1 MIVMDLFN
9 KLPRWLVWGLLFP
22 LVILNSWLALK
33 VLQYFQPFLTV
44 FVFATVLAFI
54 LNYPVHFL
62 QRRGIQRTYAV
73 IFISLIGLVILLAI
87 GITFVPLILEEFSE
101 LVKLLPQWIDSGEQ
115 QLQAIDSWAEHQN
128 LPVELSHLVT
138 QLTERLPNELQL
150 LSKQA
155 LDLTLDAVDSI
166 SDIILVIVLAFYLL
180 LDGGRLWRGLFQGL
194 ASSFG
199 SQVQESLEKNFQNY
213 FRGQIVLASLVAVLM
228 TSAFLVLKV
237 RFALLF
243 GFTIGVMSLIPFGDV
258 LGFSLV
264 SLLVAAHD
272 LWLGVRVLAVV
283 VVIDQVIDQGIAPRL
298 LSGFTGLSPIMVLI
312 SLIIGTKVAGLL
324 GLLIA
329 VPVASF
335 IKSTLDE
342 PDTE

>member
-1 MIVMDLFN
+1 MDLFN
-9 KLPRWLVWGLLFP
+9 KLPQWLVWGLLFP
-22 LVILNSWLALK
+22 LVVLNGWLALK
-33 VLQYFQPFLTV
+33 VLQYFQPFLTI
-44 FVFATVLAFI
+44 FVFAAVLAFI
-54 LNYPVHFL
+54 LNYPVQFL
-62 QRRGIQRTYAV
+62 QKRGIQHSYAV
-73 IFISLIGLVILLAI
+73 IFVGLTGLIILLAI
-87 GITFVPLILEEFSE
+87 GITVVPLILEESSE
-101 LVKLLPQWIDSGEQ
+101 LVNLLPKWIDSGKQ
-115 QLQAIDSWAEHQN
+115 QLQAISLWVARQN

-150 LSKQA
+150 LTKQTFGLA
-155 LDLTLDAVDSI
+155 LDAIDSI
-166 SDIILVIVLAFYLL
+166 SDVVLVIVLAFYLL
-180 LDGGRLWRGLFQGL
+180 LDGGRLWQGLFQKL
-194 ASSFG
+194 ASSLG
-199 SQVQESLEKNFQNY
+199 SQVQQSLQENFQNY
-213 FRGQIVLASLVAVLM
+213 FRGQIVLATIIAVSM
-228 TSAFLVLKV
+228 TLGFLVLKV

-243 GFTIGVMSLIPFGDV
+243 GLTIGIMSLIPFGDI

-272 LWLGVRVLAVV
+272 LWLGVKVLAMV

-312 SLIIGTKVAGLL
+312 SLILGTKIAGLL

-335 IKSTLDE
+335 IKSTLDGL